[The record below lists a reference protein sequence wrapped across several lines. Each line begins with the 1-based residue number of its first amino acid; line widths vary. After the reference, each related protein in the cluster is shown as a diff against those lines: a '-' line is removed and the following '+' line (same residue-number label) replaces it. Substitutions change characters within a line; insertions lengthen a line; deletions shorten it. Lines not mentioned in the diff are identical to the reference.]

1 MRSSKGDMSLRS
13 IGGVQEKN
21 KQTQTET
28 QTDTQT
34 DTHTDIHLQTQTD
47 KRKGNVVGK

>member
-13 IGGVQEKN
+13 IGGVQDK
-21 KQTQTET
+21 KTQT

-34 DTHTDIHLQTQTD
+34 DTQIKTQTD

>member
-28 QTDTQT
+28 QTETQT
-34 DTHTDIHLQTQTD
+34 DIHIKTQTG